1 MRGLVQFPKPPDTVP
16 EEEAASDG
24 GSKSVHQVEADV
36 TGDDKAAPAEE
47 ETGETDQTPEEPSF
61 SRHWFNTVLYG
72 TPMLLLNPPKG
83 V

>member
-1 MRGLVQFPKPPDTVP
+1 MRGLVQFPKPPDTIP
-16 EEEAASDG
+16 EAEVASDG
-24 GSKSVHQVEADV
+24 GSKSGHQVEAEV
-36 TGDDKAAPAEE
+36 TGDEKKAPAEE
-47 ETGETDQTPEEPSF
+47 GTGEKDQISEQPSF